1 MDELTK
7 AIKSI
12 SDSDIRVDLA
22 VAATHIKHI
31 TEGIDQLTNNVNK
44 INERVSTNEKRLD
57 TIETREKNKTE
68 SHSTFWGVV
77 QKNWWRVLSI
87 VIMGVGFLIAEFEIV
102 RQAAIK

>member
-31 TEGIDQLTNNVNK
+31 TEGMDQLTNNVNK
-44 INERVSTNEKRLD
+44 INERVSTNEKRIE
-57 TIETREKNKTE
+57 TIETKDRNKIE
-68 SHSTFWGVV
+68 NNATFWSIA

-87 VIMGVGFLIAEFEIV
+87 VIMGAGFLIAEFEIV
-102 RQAAIK
+102 RQATIK